1 MIAALFARLM
11 ASQRFR
17 RIAGYVGLAISL
29 LAALWLAK
37 ALYDRALI
45 ADHDAAQEA
54 AVLKAD
60 AVADDKA
67 GQVAA
72 TEQAK
77 VEKGNQDAR
86 NAAAGSDD
94 PLKSAFDQLRK
105 RPASN
110 R

>member
-1 MIAALFARLM
+1 MLSDLFARMM

-17 RIAGYVGLAISL
+17 RIAGYIGLAVAL

-37 ALYDRALI
+37 TLYDRALI
-45 ADHDAAQEA
+45 AEHDSVQET

-60 AVADDKA
+60 AAADDKA

-77 VEKGNQDAR
+77 VEKENQDAR
-86 NAAAGSDD
+86 KAAAGSDD